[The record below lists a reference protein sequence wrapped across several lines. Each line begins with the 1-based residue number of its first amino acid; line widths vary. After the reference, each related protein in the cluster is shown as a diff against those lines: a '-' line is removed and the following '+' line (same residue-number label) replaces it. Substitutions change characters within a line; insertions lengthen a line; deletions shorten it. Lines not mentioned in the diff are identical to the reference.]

1 MAHSVT
7 GIEDDKINERQSNWS
22 PSEALQI
29 IKILF
34 EFRLMDLV
42 PSSPS
47 RFFWP
52 SVRLS
57 SLWPPPCS
65 PFVSLTAIS
74 TILFLLLPNDLLI
87 NSPSGKNNDPIDHFS
102 AGESV
107 QRALAEPRTSYKW
120 ISPSI
125 IPAGDEFSCGGGPFS
140 FMAASLISIS
150 CHRDQIHLCCEHH
163 DVCYDQRNISQSRCD
178 DTFCACLD
186 RIQSSAYC
194 ENIAHSGLC
203 LATRAFGHLF
213 HWTSYCASPECATT
227 VVQQI
232 ARNTVENNSSDVPA
246 GHCGKTAKCAEN
258 LSMKNFGMDLSQF
271 CLKAFHEFLLPEAMP
286 NSNEE
291 ISSHFADPSEWQWRI
306 LLTVRSESLRRHPGE
321 VCFPGGMRDANT
333 DRSPADTA
341 IREAY
346 EEIGL
351 PPAFVRVVGALRP
364 VTATRYNIRIVP
376 IVALMSNRR
385 LHEFKPFYS
394 NEVTTHFWAPL
405 VRFLDVDGQLQR
417 QGTENPRMYSF
428 MFPSPLSP
436 RQNFAVFGITA
447 ALCFV
452 AAVAILRR
460 LPKFVAGG
468 NEQKIAA
475 RLFTKIQ
482 IQMIHILISV
492 DDAAAVQFGDSR
504 RARALHALRHGKR
517 GAEPFAS
524 PQATALS
531 KGQSGD
537 KTKRRQC

>member
-1 MAHSVT
+1 
-7 GIEDDKINERQSNWS
+7 
-22 PSEALQI
+22 
-29 IKILF
+29 
-34 EFRLMDLV
+34 MDLV

-74 TILFLLLPNDLLI
+74 TILFLLMPNDLLI
-87 NSPSGKNNDPIDHFS
+87 NSPSGKNNAPSDHFS

-107 QRALAEPRTSYKW
+107 QRALAEPKSSYKW

-227 VVQQI
+227 VVQQM

-258 LSMKNFGMDLSQF
+258 LSIKNFVLRSFWMDLSQF
-271 CLKAFHEFLLPEAMP
+271 CLEAFHEFLLPEALT
-286 NSNEE
+286 NSNGTVAYGAGGGGGEAAILMKYRR
-291 ISSHFADPSEWQWRI
+291 ISRI
-306 LLTVRSESLRRHPGE
+306 LPNGSGAFCSLSGRNHS
-321 VCFPGGMRDANT
+321 A
-333 DRSPADTA
+333 A
-341 IREAY
+341 IRAKSDK
-346 EEIGL
+346 
-351 PPAFVRVVGALRP
+351 F
-364 VTATRYNIRIVP
+364 RIDLFKAGFP
-376 IVALMSNRR
+376 ECSN
-385 LHEFKPFYS
+385 S
-394 NEVTTHFWAPL
+394 NF
-405 VRFLDVDGQLQR
+405 
-417 QGTENPRMYSF
+417 
-428 MFPSPLSP
+428 
-436 RQNFAVFGITA
+436 
-447 ALCFV
+447 
-452 AAVAILRR
+452 
-460 LPKFVAGG
+460 
-468 NEQKIAA
+468 
-475 RLFTKIQ
+475 
-482 IQMIHILISV
+482 
-492 DDAAAVQFGDSR
+492 
-504 RARALHALRHGKR
+504 
-517 GAEPFAS
+517 
-524 PQATALS
+524 
-531 KGQSGD
+531 
-537 KTKRRQC
+537 

>member
-1 MAHSVT
+1 
-7 GIEDDKINERQSNWS
+7 
-22 PSEALQI
+22 
-29 IKILF
+29 
-34 EFRLMDLV
+34 MDLV

-107 QRALAEPRTSYKW
+107 QRALAEPRPSYKW

-258 LSMKNFGMDLSQF
+258 LSMKNFGRNIV
-271 CLKAFHEFLLPEAMP
+271 AFRGSFRMAVAHSAYCP
-286 NSNEE
+286 
-291 ISSHFADPSEWQWRI
+291 
-306 LLTVRSESLRRHPGE
+306 

-385 LHEFKPFYS
+385 LREFKPFYS
-394 NEVTTHFWAPL
+394 SEVTTHFWAPL
-405 VRFLDVDGQLQR
+405 VRFLDIDGQ
-417 QGTENPRMYSF
+417 
-428 MFPSPLSP
+428 
-436 RQNFAVFGITA
+436 
-447 ALCFV
+447 
-452 AAVAILRR
+452 
-460 LPKFVAGG
+460 
-468 NEQKIAA
+468 
-475 RLFTKIQ
+475 Q